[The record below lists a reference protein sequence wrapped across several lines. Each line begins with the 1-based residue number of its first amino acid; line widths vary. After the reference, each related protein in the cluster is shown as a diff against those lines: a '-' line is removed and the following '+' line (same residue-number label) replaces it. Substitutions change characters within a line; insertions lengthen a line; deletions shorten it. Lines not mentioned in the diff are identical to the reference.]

1 MSIFAASG
9 GGLFPF
15 ILLEEGAQAPFSLPR
30 SAVCCKNLF
39 SISREIFLSFVKQD
53 YICTVNNAD
62 MNNNHNISF
71 NEIIRGE
78 HYWIVEA
85 LEHGCSDPKTTAD
98 LKNQLL
104 QKTGWT
110 WVD

>member
-1 MSIFAASG
+1 
-9 GGLFPF
+9 
-15 ILLEEGAQAPFSLPR
+15 
-30 SAVCCKNLF
+30 
-39 SISREIFLSFVKQD
+39 
-53 YICTVNNAD
+53 